1 MRKEDGNLK
10 NATAKGFLWGG
21 MSNAVCQL
29 LNLFFGI
36 YLANILG
43 PNDYGPIGMLAI
55 FSAIAGS
62 LQESGFVAALANRKE
77 VSHDDYNAVFWFNV
91 IVSLLLYAGLY
102 IAAPLIADYFREPV
116 LVELSRYSFIGF
128 VVAGFGIAPS
138 AYLFRELKVKQKS
151 IALMLSIIVSGAVGV
166 IMAMNGYSY
175 WGIATQGILYVLVRS
190 VCYWCF
196 SPWRPTWRVNFA
208 PLRYLFTFS
217 YRLLVTNLF
226 LRINCNVFSFIL
238 GGNGYYTRADVG
250 NYTKAN
256 EWNNMG
262 SETVNGMVNSVAQPV
277 LARVADDNER
287 QLRVLRK
294 MIRFTAF
301 IAFPMLL
308 GLSLVSRELILVTIT
323 DKWLESARMLQIL
336 CLWGAF
342 IPIQSLM
349 TNLLIS
355 RGRSRTYMWSTM
367 AQGVLLTLMLFV
379 LRPYGISN
387 MIISYAALNLVW
399 LFVWH
404 HFVGREIK
412 FTLPMFLRDIIPY
425 FVLSAAVMYATA
437 LLTAGVTNIYI
448 LLPLR
453 IAVAAAIYLLALLL
467 FRSPEL
473 RELADYLISRKTKS
487 GE

>member
-43 PNDYGPIGMLAI
+43 PDDYGPIGMLAI

-77 VSHDDYNAVFWFNV
+77 VHHDDYNAVFWFNV

-102 IAAPLIADYFREPV
+102 IAAPLIADYFCEPV

-151 IALMLSIIVSGAVGV
+151 IALMLSIIVSGGVGV

-294 MIRFTAF
+294 MMRFTAF
-301 IAFPMLL
+301 ISFPMLL

-355 RGRSRTYMWSTM
+355 RGRSRTYMWSTI
-367 AQGVLLTLMLFV
+367 AQGVVLTLMLFV

-387 MIISYAALNLVW
+387 MIISYAALNLAW

-404 HFVGREIK
+404 HFVNREIE
-412 FTLPMFLRDIIPY
+412 FTLLMFMRDIIPY

-437 LLTAGVTNIYI
+437 LLTAGVTNIYT

-473 RELADYLISRKTKS
+473 RELAEYLVSRKTKS

>member
-10 NATAKGFLWGG
+10 SATAKGFLWGG

-43 PNDYGPIGMLAI
+43 PDDYGPIGMLAI

-62 LQESGFVAALANRKE
+62 LQESGFVAAIANRKE
-77 VSHDDYNAVFWFNV
+77 VNHDDYNAVFWFSV
-91 IVSLLLYAGLY
+91 IVSLILYAGLY
-102 IAAPLIADYFREPV
+102 VAAPMIADYFCEPV
-116 LVELSRYSFIGF
+116 LVSLSRYSFIGF

-138 AYLFRELKVKQKS
+138 AYLFRELKVKEKS
-151 IALMLSIIVSGAVGV
+151 IALILSIIVSGSVGV
-166 IMAMNGYSY
+166 AMAMSGYSY

-190 VCYWCF
+190 LCYWYF
-196 SPWRPTWRVNFA
+196 SPWRPSLKINFA

-226 LRINCNVFSFIL
+226 LRINCNIFSVIL

-262 SETVNGMVNSVAQPV
+262 SDTVNGMVNSVAQPV
-277 LARVADDNER
+277 LAKVADDEER

-294 MIRFTAF
+294 MVRFTAF

-308 GLSLVSRELILVTIT
+308 GLSLVSREFIIVTIT
-323 DKWLESARMLQIL
+323 EKWLESARMLQIL

-342 IPIQSLM
+342 IPIQSLF

-355 RGRSRTYMWSTM
+355 RGQSRIYMWCTII
-367 AQGVLLTLMLFV
+367 QGVLMIAMLFV
-379 LRPYGISN
+379 MRPYGISD
-387 MIISYAALNLVW
+387 MIAAYVILNILW
-399 LFVWH
+399 LFVWRF
-404 HFVGREIK
+404 FVNREIN
-412 FTLPMFLRDIIPY
+412 FTLTMFARDTLPY
-425 FVLSAAVMYATA
+425 LAAAAATMYTTY
-437 LLTAGVTNIYI
+437 LLTLSVTNIYA
-448 LLPLR
+448 LLLLR
-453 IAVAAAIYLLALLL
+453 IAVAAAIYTTALFLC
-467 FRSPEL
+467 RSEEL
-473 RELADYLISRKTKS
+473 REAIDYVKSRKTSKR
-487 GE
+487 

>member
-43 PNDYGPIGMLAI
+43 PDDYGPIGMLAI

-77 VSHDDYNAVFWFNV
+77 VRHDDYNAGFWFSV

-102 IAAPLIADYFREPV
+102 FAAPLIAGFFCEPV
-116 LVELSRYSFIGF
+116 LVPLSRYSFIGF
-128 VVAGFGIAPS
+128 VVAGFGIAHS
-138 AYLFRELKVKQKS
+138 AHLFRELKVKEKS
-151 IALMLSIIVSGAVGV
+151 IALILSIIVSGSVGV
-166 IMAMNGYSY
+166 VMAMNGYSY

-190 VCYWCF
+190 VCYWYF
-196 SPWRPTWRVNFA
+196 SPWRPSWKVNFA
-208 PLRYLFTFS
+208 PLRYLFAFS

-226 LRINCNVFSFIL
+226 LRINCHIFSFIL
-238 GGNGYYTRADVG
+238 GGNGYYTRKDVG

-262 SETVNGMVNSVAQPV
+262 SDTVNGMVNSVAQPV
-277 LARVADDNER
+277 LARVADDGDR
-287 QLRVLRK
+287 QLHVLRK
-294 MIRFTAF
+294 MVRFTAF

-323 DKWLESARMLQIL
+323 EKWIESARMLQIL

-342 IPIQSLM
+342 IPIQSLF

-355 RGRSRTYMWSTM
+355 RGRSVIYMWSTI
-367 AQGVLLTLMLFV
+367 AQGLLMIAMLFAM
-379 LRPYGISN
+379 RPYGISS
-387 MIISYAALNLVW
+387 MIVAYVCLNILWLLVW
-399 LFVWH
+399 R
-404 HFVGREIK
+404 HFAGREIG
-412 FTLPMFLRDIIPY
+412 FTLLMFARDTLPY
-425 FVLSAAVMYATA
+425 LALSAATMCATA
-437 LLTAGVTNIYI
+437 MLTATITNTYI
-448 LLPLR
+448 LLPTR
-453 IAVAAAIYLLALLL
+453 IVVAAAIYIIALFLC
-467 FRSPEL
+467 RSGEL
-473 RELADYLISRKTKS
+473 REAVDYVKSRKISKR
-487 GE
+487 

>member
-1 MRKEDGNLK
+1 MSKDDGNLK

-43 PNDYGPIGMLAI
+43 PDDYGPIGMLAI

-77 VSHDDYNAVFWFNV
+77 VHHDDYNAVFWFSV
-91 IVSLLLYAGLY
+91 IVSLALY
-102 IAAPLIADYFREPV
+102 IVLYLAAPLIADYFCEPA
-116 LVELSRYSFIGF
+116 LVSLSRYSFIGF
-128 VVAGFGIAPS
+128 VVAGFGIAQS
-138 AYLFRELKVKQKS
+138 AYLFRELRVKQKS
-151 IALMLSIIVSGAVGV
+151 IALILSIIVSGSIGVLMAV
-166 IMAMNGYSY
+166 NGYSY

-190 VCYWCF
+190 LCYWYF
-196 SPWRPTWRVNFA
+196 SPWRPSWEINFA

-217 YRLLVTNLF
+217 YRLLITNLF
-226 LRINCNVFSFIL
+226 LRINCNIFSFIL

-277 LARVADDNER
+277 LARVADECER

-294 MIRFTAF
+294 MVRFTAF

-323 DKWLESARMLQIL
+323 EKWIESARMLQIL

-342 IPIQSLM
+342 IPIQSLF

-355 RGRSRTYMWSTM
+355 RGRSKTYMWCTII
-367 AQGVLLTLMLFV
+367 QGLLMIALLFAM
-379 LRPYGISN
+379 RPYGISS
-387 MIISYAALNLVW
+387 MIIAYTILNISW
-399 LFVWH
+399 LFIWQY
-404 HFVGREIK
+404 FVNREIK
-412 FTLPMFLRDIIPY
+412 FTLSMFLRDTMPY
-425 FVLSAAVMYATA
+425 LAISALTMYVTY
-437 LLTAGVTNIYI
+437 LLTSAVTDIYK
-448 LLPLR
+448 LLPLK
-453 IAVAAAIYLLALLL
+453 IAVAATIYIITL
-467 FRSPEL
+467 FVCRSEEL
-473 RELADYLISRKTKS
+473 REAIDYVKSRKTSKQ
-487 GE
+487 